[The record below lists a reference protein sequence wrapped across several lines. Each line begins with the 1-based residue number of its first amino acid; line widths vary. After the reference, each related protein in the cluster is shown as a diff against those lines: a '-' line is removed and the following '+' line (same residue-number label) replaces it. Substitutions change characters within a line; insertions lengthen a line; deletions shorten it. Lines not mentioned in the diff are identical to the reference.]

1 MSFKIKPNNTF
12 KDDLKESPKAAMYML
27 KSFVY
32 VLNTQETIS
41 KKRNDRYLDLC
52 RKYFAFKKDETA
64 DNMLTLIKFQQN
76 IFKPIL
82 SEMIKMKTDSK
93 RQVE

>member
-1 MSFKIKPNNTF
+1 MIFKMTASNTF
-12 KDDLKESPKAAMYML
+12 KDDLKENPQAAMNML

-32 VLNTQETIS
+32 VLNTKQTIS
-41 KKRNDRYLDLC
+41 KKRNKKYLDLC
-52 RKYFAFKKDETA
+52 RKYFAFKKDEPA
-64 DNMLTLIKFQQN
+64 DNMLTLIEFQQN

-82 SEMIKMKTDSK
+82 SEMIKLKNSK